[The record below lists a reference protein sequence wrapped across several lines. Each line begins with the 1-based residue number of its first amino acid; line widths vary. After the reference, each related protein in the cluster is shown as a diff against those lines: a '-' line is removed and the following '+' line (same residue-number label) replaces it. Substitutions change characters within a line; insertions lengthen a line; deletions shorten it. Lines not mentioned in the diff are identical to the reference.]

1 MVCVCVYVRIVPCT
15 PGTYI
20 QYEYSYHEASSA
32 RCTPCPLG
40 YYQDKFGMD
49 ECIRCPT
56 LYVST
61 LTEAA
66 TSCPGKL

>member
-1 MVCVCVYVRIVPCT
+1 MFVYCLHCAVPCT
-15 PGTYI
+15 PGTYV

-40 YYQDKFGMD
+40 YYQDKYGMD

-56 LYVST
+56 LYSVSS

-66 TSCPGKL
+66 TSCPGR